1 MPVVVVVPPLGE
13 SVVEATVTKWLKK
26 EGERVERDEPVAEL
40 ETEKISVEVTA
51 FKGGTLAKIIVP
63 EGEKVRIGQKLGIIA
78 LDGEEIS
85 PEEVERLTALGREE
99 IEKKAP
105 ERVER
110 TPSEREVEEIKASPA
125 ARKLAKDRGV
135 DLREIARER
144 AVGRITEKDVLE
156 YLEKERPAPG
166 RRPPAVAGTE
176 ELEERLP
183 LSPMRRR
190 IAEHMVMSKR
200 ISPHVTTVDEAD
212 MSAVQ
217 GLMDRYRPLVEERYG
232 THLTYLPF
240 IIRAVVKALKEYPAT
255 NSSIEGEELVLKHYY
270 NIGVA
275 VAVEEGL
282 IVPVIKGA
290 DKKGVAELSREL
302 EGLALRAR
310 ERKLTP
316 DEVVGSTF
324 SITNAGVFG
333 ALLSTPIINQP
344 NVAILGVHKV
354 VERPVVRK
362 GELVV
367 RPLTYLCLSFDHRAI
382 DGREAVLF
390 LGRVR
395 EYIEEPDLLLLQG

>member
-40 ETEKISVEVTA
+40 ETEKINIEVTA

-63 EGEKVRIGQKLGIIA
+63 EGEKVQIGQKLGIIA
-78 LDGEEIS
+78 LDGEEI
-85 PEEVERLTALGREE
+85 PQEKLERLAVLEREE
-99 IEKKAP
+99 IEKRVT
-105 ERVER
+105 ERVEGA
-110 TPSEREVEEIKASPA
+110 PAGREVEEIKASPA
-125 ARKLAKDRGV
+125 AKRLAREHGI
-135 DLREIARER
+135 DLREIAHER

-156 YLEKERPAPG
+156 YLEKGRAAPEK
-166 RRPPAVAGTE
+166 RPPAVAEG
-176 ELEERLP
+176 LEERLP

-200 ISPHVTTVDEAD
+200 VSPHVTTVDEAD
-212 MSAVQ
+212 MGAIK

-240 IIRAVVKALKEYPAT
+240 VIRAVVKALKEYPAV
-255 NSSIEGEELVLKHYY
+255 NSSVEGEALLLKRYY
-270 NIGVA
+270 HIGVA

-290 DKKGVAELSREL
+290 DKKGIVELAREL
-302 EGLALRAR
+302 EDLALRAR

-316 DEVVGSTF
+316 GEVVGSTF

-344 NVAILGVHKV
+344 NVAILGVHKL
-354 VERPVVRK
+354 VERPRVRK
-362 GELVV
+362 GEVIV
-367 RPLTYLCLSFDHRAI
+367 RPVMYLCLSFDHRAI

-390 LGRVR
+390 LGRIR
-395 EYIEEPDLLLLQG
+395 EYLEEPDLLLLDG

>member
-51 FKGGTLAKIIVP
+51 FKGGTLAKIIVL
-63 EGEKVRIGQKLGIIA
+63 EGEKVQIGQKLGIIA
-78 LDGEEIS
+78 LEGEEIS
-85 PEEVERLTALGREE
+85 QEEMERLAALEREE

-110 TPSEREVEEIKASPA
+110 APAGREIEEIKASPA
-125 ARKLAKDRGV
+125 ARRLAKERGV
-135 DLREIARER
+135 DLREITRER
-144 AVGRITEKDVLE
+144 AGGRITEKDVLE

-166 RRPPAVAGTE
+166 KRPPAVAEG
-176 ELEERLP
+176 LEERVP

-200 ISPHVTTVDEAD
+200 VSPHVTTVDEAD

-217 GLMDRYRPLVEERYG
+217 GLIERYRPLVEERYG

-240 IIRAVVKALKEYPAT
+240 IIRAAVNALKEYPAA
-255 NSSIEGEELVLKHYY
+255 NSSIEGEEIVLKRYY
-270 NIGVA
+270 HIGVA

-282 IVPVIKGA
+282 IVPVIKRA
-290 DKKGVAELSREL
+290 DKKGIVELSREL

-367 RPLTYLCLSFDHRAI
+367 RPLMYLCLSFDHRAI

-395 EYIEEPDLLLLQG
+395 EYLEEPDLLLLEG